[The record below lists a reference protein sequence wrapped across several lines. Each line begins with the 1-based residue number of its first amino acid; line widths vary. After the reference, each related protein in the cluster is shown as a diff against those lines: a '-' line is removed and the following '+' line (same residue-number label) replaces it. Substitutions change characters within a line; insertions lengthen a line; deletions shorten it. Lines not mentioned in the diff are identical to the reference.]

1 MNSDELRSSQTNSLT
16 SPVSLPLAN
25 NGFEAVVP
33 HTNKMCGKCQALRKR
48 LIIVFSLKTESL
60 S

>member
-25 NGFEAVVP
+25 DGFEVRVSD
-33 HTNKMCGKCQALRKR
+33 TNKNKKR
-48 LIIVFSLKTESL
+48 STVRSTSFVGAGNGT
-60 S
+60 